1 MTPFLN
7 KEQEKCNECLQ
18 NLHLLIDDEA
28 DDTQKTYFNTHLEE
42 CIPCLKA
49 YNLEKTV
56 KELVQNKVANKTI
69 PQNLLDKIREKIG
82 QFVA

>member
-28 DDTQKTYFNTHLEE
+28 DATQKNYFQSHLEE
-42 CIPCLKA
+42 CTPCFKA

-56 KELVQNKVANKTI
+56 KELVQNKVANKPI

-82 QFVA
+82 HFVA